1 MELLLIILFMALLG
15 IAAQTLGV
23 DSSDSSTDPRR
34 PYSPIGIT

>member
-15 IAAQTLGV
+15 IAAQTLGI

-34 PYSPIGIT
+34 PIRPTGIS